1 MKAAIMQKRTVG
13 ITVLLVLGGSIAVAS
28 AIGGDPSGAVVLAG
42 FYLLCGVGVWLWSQR
57 SGDVAALLRSEGDER
72 QRAVDLRATAISGLA
87 MGAFAIA
94 GTIVQLAR
102 GEDPTMFGLVCMVG
116 GVAYA
121 VAVGILRARN

>member
-1 MKAAIMQKRTVG
+1 MKAAIMQKRTLG
-13 ITVLLVLGGSIAVAS
+13 IAVLLVLGGSIAVAS
-28 AIGGDPSGAVVLAG
+28 AIGGDPSGAVVLAA
-42 FYLLCGVGVWLWSQR
+42 FYLLSGVGVWLWSRR

-102 GEDPTMFGLVCMVG
+102 GEDPTMFALVCMVG
-116 GVAYA
+116 GVAYS
-121 VAVGILRARN
+121 VAVGVLRARN